1 MSEDNSWHLSK
12 SVPITL
18 IFAIVMQTV
27 ALVWFMSSLSSDL
40 DQAKTDIVRHD
51 IKIASIEKVVQG
63 QAVTMARMD
72 ENIRSIRKLLEDYLK
87 SLRGRK
93 E

>member
-93 E
+93 G